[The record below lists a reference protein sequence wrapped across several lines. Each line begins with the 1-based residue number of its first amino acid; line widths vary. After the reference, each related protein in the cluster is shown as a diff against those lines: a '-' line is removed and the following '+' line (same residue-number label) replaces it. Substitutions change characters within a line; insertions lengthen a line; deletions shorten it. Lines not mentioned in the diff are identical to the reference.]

1 MRRSCSVL
9 AAAPRC
15 PRASHRA
22 PAATSAHGATPGLP
36 GPQATRPGGGAA
48 RPGLGAPLGGGSA
61 HVRGEGGQ
69 SQRSAAKREGS
80 GMRPAAGG
88 AVTLPEA
95 LRATSG
101 CAAAAGRLRERPARR
116 GPPEAAGSSGAKQR
130 PSGTA
135 QCRPRCRCGLAGGWS
150 CTAAWRA
157 AGAAPRPAAAA
168 GRAAALLKFLHQV
181 IEQLKKRAVWSQL
194 LPKHETEFMGVRH
207 PPNKEDGTAYPQQ
220 TWQAMLGR
228 PFWENVKTAPLTM
241 ATEVPAAQG
250 RAQIPACLRVT

>member
-101 CAAAAGRLRERPARR
+101 CAAAAGRLRERPGRR
-116 GPPEAAGSSGAKQR
+116 GPRGRRRLRGAPAPSSG
-130 PSGTA
+130 
-135 QCRPRCRCGLAGGWS
+135 PRGRLSAGRAAA
-150 CTAAWRA
+150 AAWRA

-168 GRAAALLKFLHQV
+168 GGAAALV

-194 LPKHETEFMGVRH
+194 LPKHETEFMGVCH

>member
-15 PRASHRA
+15 PRASQRA

-36 GPQATRPGGGAA
+36 GPQGTRPGAARRGPAWGHRWGAA
-48 RPGLGAPLGGGSA
+48 
-61 HVRGEGGQ
+61 VRMCAAKVAN
-69 SQRSAAKREGS
+69 RSAALPSARG
-80 GMRPAAGG
+80 RACALQPAALL
-88 AVTLPEA
+88 TLPEA

-116 GPPEAAGSSGAKQR
+116 GPRGCRRLRGAPAPGSGPRGRLSAGRAAA
-130 PSGTA
+130 
-135 QCRPRCRCGLAGGWS
+135 
-150 CTAAWRA
+150 AAWRA
-157 AGAAPRPAAAA
+157 AAPAPAPRPAAAA
-168 GRAAALLKFLHQV
+168 GGAAALV

-220 TWQAMLGR
+220 TWQTG
-228 PFWENVKTAPLTM
+228 PLEKSNIAVYCISQVVIYSIRT
-241 ATEVPAAQG
+241 
-250 RAQIPACLRVT
+250 